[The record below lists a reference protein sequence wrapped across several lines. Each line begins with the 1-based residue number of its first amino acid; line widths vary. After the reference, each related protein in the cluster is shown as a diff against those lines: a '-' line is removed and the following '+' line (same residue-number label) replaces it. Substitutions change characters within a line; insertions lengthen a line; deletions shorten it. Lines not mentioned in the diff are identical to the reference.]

1 MMMRDRLTQLRADHA
16 ALAMRAVS
24 MPARSRGRTI
34 ALHNLTHLMSEIL
47 RAEMETTTETN
58 PTPNAETIRR
68 PIAMGLL
75 ASEMRAA
82 SLELVWAF
90 DGDRA
95 HDVILNKARIV
106 CAVADQIKQEI
117 ERK

>member
-16 ALAMRAVS
+16 ALAMRMAAL
-24 MPARSRGRTI
+24 PARSRARTI
-34 ALHNLTHLMSEIL
+34 ASHNLTLTTAEIL
-47 RAEMETTTETN
+47 RAEMDKTTETE
-58 PTPNAETIRR
+58 PTTRAETIRR
-68 PIAMGLL
+68 PIALGLL

-90 DGDRA
+90 DNVRTD
-95 HDVILNKARIV
+95 DFILNKARLV